1 MKTLQWVNDPHAA
14 LHIHHSKRS
23 GTAEVGFL
31 DRVEAAQ
38 SLLTIMDNDKN
49 VASIVLSA
57 ASNYLCNDSSAR
69 RAFLEAIM
77 KC

>member
-14 LHIHHSKRS
+14 LLLYHSKNS

-31 DRVEAAQ
+31 DRDEAAK
-38 SLLTIMDNDKN
+38 SLLMIMDNDKDI
-49 VASIVLSA
+49 ASIVLH
-57 ASNYLCNDSSAR
+57 ASLNYICNNSSAR